1 MLIVA
6 LVIIIIAAVIITG
19 DTYII
24 WKLLRRQGII
34 EKIIFKDTKA
44 LEKLGNSIEHSR
56 NRLSELFY
64 TIEKIEEKLSKKQ
77 IKGKL
82 IKLQDTVR
90 LKKLN

>member
-24 WKLLRRQGII
+24 WKLLRRQEIML
-34 EKIIFKDTKA
+34 KDTKA
-44 LEKLGNSIEHSR
+44 LEKLKNNIECSR

-82 IKLQDTVR
+82 IKLQDTVK